1 MAFLSEPEDIVFLV
15 PTEGYQDDEGAWHD
29 GKRER
34 HPAICRSV
42 TYAALTRAQLRS
54 SDVRIENMSDIP
66 YVGMKV
72 MAVVELWTLDYNGEE
87 QAIFRGEEVQV
98 EADTTYGPK
107 TQLILRQ
114 RLGNVTDDN
123 VEEDTPG
130 TDTPGTDTPGTD
142 IPDDGGGGDGP

>member
-1 MAFLSEPEDIVFLV
+1 MAFLSEPEDIVFLEA
-15 PTEGYQDDEGAWHD
+15 TESYQDSEGALHE
-29 GKRER
+29 GKRVR

-54 SDVRIENMSDIP
+54 SEVRIQNQSDIP
-66 YVGMKV
+66 YVGSKV
-72 MAVVELWTLDYNGEE
+72 MAVVELWTLDYNGEQ

-114 RLGNVTDDN
+114 RLGNITEDN
-123 VEEDTPG
+123 A
-130 TDTPGTDTPGTD
+130 
-142 IPDDGGGGDGP
+142 DDGSSGDGDDGP